1 MKVLFLTHKTD
12 SPSTR
17 WRVLQF
23 VPHLQKA
30 GIACTVEEVPSGMM
44 AKLAAAKHGVGFD
57 VVVLQKKLLPKLISN
72 RLRKHSKKLVFEFDD
87 SLTMKKSTEDVHVSA
102 TRERRFRRIVKDAD
116 LVTTTNEHLA
126 EEARR
131 VAPDPAKVRVMP
143 TVIDLGRWTPRGPA
157 KRDWPLVI
165 GWMGSGAALP
175 HLEIVQSVL
184 AKSCRRHKD
193 LIVRVICEE
202 VPALTGVRIDHRPFK
217 AEAEVDEIKA
227 FDLAIAPMIED
238 PWTRG
243 KVSTK
248 ILAYGA
254 AGVPTIASDVASHR
268 LYLKDGENGYL
279 CGTLSKWEERIEE
292 LLGKPEKRDELGQ
305 KARERVEKEY
315 SLEAMLPKYVEL
327 FRELAGAAPA
337 KA

>member
-1 MKVLFLTHKTD
+1 VKVLFLTNKQD

-17 WRVLQF
+17 WRILQF
-23 VPHLQKA
+23 VPHFKA
-30 GIACTVEEVPSGMM
+30 GGIECVVEEIPSGMM
-44 AKLAAAKHGVGFD
+44 AKLATAKHGVGFD
-57 VVVLQKKLLPKLISN
+57 VVVLQKRLLPKLISN
-72 RLRKHSKKLVFEFDD
+72 RLRRNSKKLIFEFDD
-87 SLTMKKSTEDVHVSA
+87 SVTMKKTNEDVHVSA
-102 TRERRFRRIVKDAD
+102 TRERRFRRIVRDAD

-131 VAPDPAKVRVMP
+131 VAADPARVRVMP
-143 TVIDLGRWTPRGPA
+143 TVIDLERWTTRGPA
-157 KRDWPLVI
+157 KENWPYVI
-165 GWMGSGAALP
+165 GWMGSAAALP

-193 LIVRVICEE
+193 LVVRVVCEE
-202 VPALTGVRIDHRPFK
+202 APTLPGVRIEHKPFA
-217 AEAEVDEIKA
+217 AESEVEDIKA

-268 LYLKDGENGYL
+268 LYLKDGESGYL

-292 LLGKPEKRDELGQ
+292 MLGDPQKRDAMGR
-305 KARERVEKEY
+305 KARASIENEY
-315 SLEAMLPKYVEL
+315 SLSAMLPRYVEL
-327 FRELAGAAPA
+327 FRELAGAAAA
-337 KA
+337 K